1 LVAVSGVDTLPV
13 QAGAVPVHSGSP
25 PPVSVAVLFNGPSAA
40 ALMATGTVM
49 TMLPMT
55 APAAI
60 VQPARVLAPIAV
72 GAMQVIAPPVAVGNA
87 LSVTPAGKTSAS
99 VMLDKVALPATLM
112 LIRYDCPA
120 CPMTNGV

>member
-1 LVAVSGVDTLPV
+1 
-13 QAGAVPVHSGSP
+13 
-25 PPVSVAVLFNGPSAA
+25 VSVAVLFNGTSAA